1 MAKQM
6 SPFIWININ
15 NVHWVNFLKL
25 REIIAKIKKIIGTY
39 IICVVG
45 RDKLSI
51 FYYLFVYTI

>member
-45 RDKLSI
+45 RNKLSI
-51 FYYLFVYTI
+51 F